1 MTEAHLNKPTVR
13 KPMATPSM
21 DEAKLHGA
29 KIGLPENQVELWWWH
44 YESNG
49 WVVGKTRMVSW
60 PGAMAGWKLR
70 WQERQAE
77 KQQRVDQPSRNVM
90 LIQWRHELDR
100 VEKRMGSIRGSY
112 SEHQS
117 WSQTDK
123 DLFNKMKARKL
134 ELVKELGMVI

>member
-1 MTEAHLNKPTVR
+1 MPIPTLE
-13 KPMATPSM
+13 
-21 DEAKLHGA
+21 EAKLHGA
-29 KIGLPENQVELWWWH
+29 KIGLPDSQVERWFYF
-44 YESNG
+44 YESKG
-49 WVVGKTRMVSW
+49 FKVGKTPMVSW
-60 PGAMAGWKLR
+60 HGAMAGWKLH

-100 VEKRMGSIRGSY
+100 VEKRMASIRGSY

-117 WSQTDK
+117 WSQPDK
-123 DLFNKMKARKL
+123 ELFNKMKVRKL